1 VSAAQLAPGLALIFD
16 MDGVVIDSN
25 PLHRESWAEFNR
37 RYGVPTTEEMLAR
50 MYGRRNDEIVR
61 DFFGDSLS
69 AEEVAARGAAKEELY
84 RQMLEG
90 RVEDALTPGVRPFL
104 QEYSSAPKAL
114 ATNAEPA
121 NVNFLLDR
129 AALRQYFGVVV
140 SGDQVQ
146 NPKPHP
152 EIYLKAADLLNV
164 PPVNCIVF
172 EDSHV
177 GVEAALA
184 AGMKVVGVCTTHGD
198 LPGTAITVHNF
209 VSGSLRTWL
218 AAQAPLV

>member
-1 VSAAQLAPGLALIFD
+1 LLSPGLALIFD

-25 PLHRESWAEFNR
+25 PLHRESWVEFNR
-37 RYGVPTTEEMLAR
+37 RHGVVTTEEMLAR

-69 AEEVAARGAAKEELY
+69 SEEVAARGAAKEELY

-90 RVEDALTPGVRPFL
+90 RLEEALTPGVRPFL
-104 QEYSSAPKAL
+104 QEYSGAPKAL

-129 AALRQYFGVVV
+129 AVLRQYFEVVV

-152 EIYLKAADLLNV
+152 EIYLKAADLLDV
-164 PPVNCIVF
+164 PPANCIVF

-184 AGMKVVGVCTTHGD
+184 AGMTVVGVCTTHGD

-218 AAQAPLV
+218 AAQARVV